1 MKKKNFVPGLIGR
14 NRRVDAKSLA
24 YVRILEEKKTALE
37 NCYIQAELQMIQ
49 HLEESY
55 KREIKELNNQLY
67 AQYQRN
73 KVLHEEISFLKTKL
87 SSLEDTLEQL
97 VQEKLNA

>member
-1 MKKKNFVPGLIGR
+1 M
-14 NRRVDAKSLA
+14 D
-24 YVRILEEKKTALE
+24 
-37 NCYIQAELQMIQ
+37 MIQ

-73 KVLHEEISFLKTKL
+73 KVLHEEIGFLKTKL

>member
-1 MKKKNFVPGLIGR
+1 M
-14 NRRVDAKSLA
+14 D
-24 YVRILEEKKTALE
+24 
-37 NCYIQAELQMIQ
+37 MIQ

-73 KVLHEEISFLKTKL
+73 KVLHEEINFLKTKL

>member
-1 MKKKNFVPGLIGR
+1 M
-14 NRRVDAKSLA
+14 D
-24 YVRILEEKKTALE
+24 
-37 NCYIQAELQMIQ
+37 MIQ